1 MTSNRNSSS
10 ALGQTRFLLHL
21 ILLVLSSSPSFAARP
36 VAVPIDGKPFAA
48 ELAAV
53 EKDGVLEFAADGPT
67 RKMPLAD
74 LVSWGAPVEPRRG
87 PIVVLADGG
96 LLVADV
102 LAADKDRLDA
112 DSELF
117 DRLKLP
123 LEQLSGVIFRLPGAV
138 ADRDRLLDRLTAAT
152 GDSDRLILDNGDE
165 IAGMLDA
172 IDEKAATLQTAAGPS
187 NVELGRIDAVVF
199 NPSLRAKADEKS
211 PRAWLG
217 FGDGSRLLGTV
228 RTVASPS
235 PMADNNGGAAP
246 EKAAD
251 GLQCTVIGQTWKTA
265 RKNLVFLQPH
275 SGRAEYVSRLKPAEY
290 RHVPY
295 LSVAWPYKID
305 RNVQGGLLRAGGRLY
320 LQGIGMHS
328 AARLTYDL
336 PPKAQRFQAGAAI
349 DDAAADGS
357 VRFRVFVDG
366 KEKFTSPPAR
376 SGMPPLPIDV
386 DVAGGKR
393 LDLVVDFADRA
404 DVQDY
409 ADWLDARLIF
419 PAQ

>member
-1 MTSNRNSSS
+1 
-10 ALGQTRFLLHL
+10 
-21 ILLVLSSSPSFAARP
+21 
-36 VAVPIDGKPFAA
+36 VPIDGKPFAA
-48 ELAAV
+48 EITALDK
-53 EKDGVLEFAADGPT
+53 EDVLEFAAGGQS

-87 PIVVLADGG
+87 PLVVLADGG
-96 LLVADV
+96 LLAADV

-117 DRLKLP
+117 GRLKLP
-123 LEQLSGVIFRLPGAV
+123 LEQLSGVIFRLPGAL
-138 ADRDRLLDRLTAAT
+138 AERDRLLDRLTAAA

-165 IAGMLDA
+165 IAGTLDA
-172 IDEKAATLQTAAGPS
+172 LDEKAATLQTAAGRS
-187 NVELGRIDAVVF
+187 SVELGRMDAVVF
-199 NPSLRAKADEKS
+199 NPSLRAKPDEKS
-211 PRAWLG
+211 SRAWIG
-217 FGDGSRLLGTV
+217 FRDGSRLLGGA
-228 RTVASPS
+228 RTVSSPS
-235 PMADNNGGAAP
+235 PPADKYGATAP

-265 RKNLVFLQPH
+265 RKNLVFLQPL
-275 SGRAEYVSRLKPAEY
+275 SGRAEYLSRLKPAEY

-295 LSVAWPYKID
+295 LSVAWPYKVD

-328 AARLTYDL
+328 AARLSYEL
-336 PPKAQRFQAGAAI
+336 PPAAKRFQAEAAI

-366 KEKFTSPPAR
+366 QEKFTSPTVR

-386 DVAGGKR
+386 DIAGGKR

-409 ADWLDARLIF
+409 ADWLDARLIVA
-419 PAQ
+419 PP

>member
-1 MTSNRNSSS
+1 M
-10 ALGQTRFLLHL
+10 LPL
-21 ILLVLSSSPSFAARP
+21 ILAVLISAPAFAALP
-36 VAVPIDGKPFAA
+36 TAVPIDGKPFAA

-53 EKDGVLEFAADGPT
+53 GKDGGLEFAADGQT
-67 RKMPLAD
+67 RKMPVTD

-96 LLVADV
+96 LLAADV

-117 DRLKLP
+117 GRLKLP

-138 ADRDRLLDRLTAAT
+138 AERDRLLDRLTAAA

-165 IAGMLDA
+165 IAGTLDA

-187 NVELGRIDAVVF
+187 SVELGRIDAVVF
-199 NPSLRAKADEKS
+199 NPSLRAKSDERS
-211 PRAWLG
+211 PHAWLG
-217 FGDGSRLLGTV
+217 FRDGSRLLGDA
-228 RTVASPS
+228 RTVAAPL
-235 PMADNNGGAAP
+235 PLGDKNGGAAP
-246 EKAAD
+246 EKLGD

-265 RKNLVFLQPH
+265 RKNLVFLQPLF
-275 SGRAEYVSRLKPAEY
+275 GRAEYLSRLKPAEY

-295 LSVAWPYKID
+295 LSVAWPYKLY
-305 RNVQGGLLRAGGRLY
+305 RNVQGGLLRSGGRLY

-328 AARLTYDL
+328 AARLSYEL
-336 PPKAQRFQAGAAI
+336 PPKAQRFQAEAAI

-357 VRFRVFVDG
+357 VRFRVFIDG
-366 KEKFTSPPAR
+366 KEKFTSPTVR
-376 SGMPPLPIDV
+376 SSMPPLPIDIDIV
-386 DVAGGKR
+386 GGKR
-393 LDLVVDFADRA
+393 LDLVVDFADRG
-404 DVQDY
+404 DVRDY

-419 PAQ
+419 PTQ